1 MKFISII
8 LISIGLA
15 ACGSDDNN
23 KETFLEGSWLSPCED
38 YSEGGTR
45 YGQSTFTFNN
55 SNLVVVNRTYDS
67 TSCDGDTFATIATS
81 SGNISI
87 EEDATLASGQVVTR
101 FKMNIT
107 NMTLVFNQQDEV
119 NNQNSNAYCGHT
131 DWEVGV
137 SKNVLVC
144 RLGSDT
150 TILDIG
156 LIDGNNLFLGEG
168 VESGYPTELE
178 GQAHI
183 RL

>member
-15 ACGSDDNN
+15 ACGSDDNQ
-23 KETFLEGSWLSPCED
+23 ETFLEGSWLSPCED
-38 YSEGGTR
+38 SSRDGTR

-55 SNLVVVNRTYDS
+55 SNLIVVSRTYDS

-81 SGNISI
+81 SGDISI
-87 EEDATLASGQVVTR
+87 EEDATLTSGQVVTR

-119 NNQNSNAYCGHT
+119 NNQNSNAYCDHT
-131 DWEVGV
+131 DWQVGV
-137 SKNVLVC
+137 SKNVLIC
-144 RLGSDT
+144 RLGSET
-150 TILDIG
+150 TILDIA
-156 LIDGNNLFLGEG
+156 LIDGNNLFLGEY